1 MFLTVACWQNMR
13 DYFKM
18 TDTTFSDFY
27 KSLLNLVKSFEKQ
40 NTLLKVQPDLDANII
55 RIYGEKTDSL
65 ERAKAGLE
73 EVSELAY
80 TTAEHHPYWSLIYNA
95 SQISRLALEKWN
107 DQLTEEEIDEIS
119 WCADELKN
127 SSMKLK
133 EKKDHC

>member
-18 TDTTFSDFY
+18 TDSTFSDFY

-40 NTLLKVQPDLDANII
+40 NTLLKVQPDLEANII

-80 TTAEHHPYWSLIYNA
+80 TSAEHHPYWSLIYNA

-107 DQLTEEEIDEIS
+107 DQLTKEEIDEIS

-127 SSMKLK
+127 ASMKLK
-133 EKKDHC
+133 EKKVNH